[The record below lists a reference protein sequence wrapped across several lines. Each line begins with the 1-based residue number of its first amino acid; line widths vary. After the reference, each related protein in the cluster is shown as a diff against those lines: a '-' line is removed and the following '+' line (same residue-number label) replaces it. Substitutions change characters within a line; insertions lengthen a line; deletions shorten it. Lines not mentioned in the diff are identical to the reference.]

1 MMFTRFSEASH
12 KASIPQRTYDYI
24 TSDGD
29 GDDPDSNK
37 DQNLDLIELIVF
49 DPDSDKIIQLPD
61 TDPELPA
68 TKPDNK

>member
-1 MMFTRFSEASH
+1 MIFSEDPY
-12 KASIPQRTYDYI
+12 KTSISQRTYDYI
-24 TSDGD
+24 ANDGD

-49 DPDSDKIIQLPD
+49 DPHSDKVIQLPD

-68 TKPDNK
+68 TKPDNG